1 VPHRNYYFDELK
13 NNHDYRA
20 LPVLLTLDKMVQLLG
35 SEDRLGDIMNAMT
48 FEVVV
53 NTSFKAIWTASD
65 HTYANGDVK
74 QNADV
79 KDIIN
84 ALQPPDFLWG
94 TTTGENMTLTSTE
107 GTYYTYN
114 QNGSIKTTVPL
125 AGQTYT
131 GSLWLLNWD
140 ACVTKTF
147 DVMLSGFY
155 IGDNESAIIAGPA
168 SAVALKDYWWQV
180 AGAFIFTVPTENK
193 AVNFGSKS
201 FSGKGFTDVVFSGTA
216 QTDIWIIH
224 TPK

>member
-1 VPHRNYYFDELK
+1 
-13 NNHDYRA
+13 
-20 LPVLLTLDKMVQLLG
+20 
-35 SEDRLGDIMNAMT
+35 MNAMT

-74 QNADV
+74 QDADV
-79 KDIIN
+79 KDITN

-94 TTTGENMTLTSTE
+94 TLAGGNMTLTSTE
-107 GTYYTYN
+107 GTYYTYD
-114 QNGSIKTTVPL
+114 QHGKVKSTIPL
-125 AGQTYT
+125 AGQTGT
-131 GSLWLLNWD
+131 GSVWLLNWD

-168 SAVALKDYWWQV
+168 SAVALKDYWWLD
-180 AGAFIFTVPTENK
+180 AGLFMFTVPMENK

-201 FSGKGFTDVVFSGTA
+201 FSGSGFTEDIFHSDAEIG
-216 QTDIWIIH
+216 IWIVH